1 MKYSRDV
8 LFEYHGAVV
17 PFCWAVRPVRSLSV
31 SRLLAGIPIL
41 AVFQNLIWNSNKT
54 SLSRGRDSTKNP
66 FHLSKQGQ
74 EPASSQEHEWNV
86 SH

>member
-1 MKYSRDV
+1 MFHLITIKQLLEVCLPY
-8 LFEYHGAVV
+8 
-17 PFCWAVRPVRSLSV
+17 

-54 SLSRGRDSTKNP
+54 SLSHGRDSTKNP

-74 EPASSQEHEWNV
+74 EPASSQEHE
-86 SH
+86 